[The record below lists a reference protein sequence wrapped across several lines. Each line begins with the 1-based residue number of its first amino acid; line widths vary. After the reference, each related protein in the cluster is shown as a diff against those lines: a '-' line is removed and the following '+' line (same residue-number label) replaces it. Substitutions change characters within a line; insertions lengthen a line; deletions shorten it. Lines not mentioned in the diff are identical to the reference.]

1 MNFNPLWPP
10 GMEPPRNERRHMP
23 PAKASIQTEPINPLP
38 AKRRMTLA
46 SVSNKH
52 TVKPWSALLYGP
64 AGIGKSTFGAATPAP
79 IFITPEEGLS
89 EIVDANGN
97 IPPHFPQ
104 PQTFDEVLDCVDE
117 LQESKHEYR
126 TLVLDTVDWLE
137 PIIWS
142 HMFRARK
149 TDSGKVATSIEDYGY
164 GKGYSYALDEW
175 RRLVARFERL
185 MNSHGMNV
193 LLLGHSQVKAFNNP
207 EGVNFDRYTLKVHQK
222 AGDFLREWTKAVLF
236 VNYDILSHKS
246 AGEMK
251 AKGVGS
257 GARVMHTEQRPAFD
271 AKNRYSLPAD
281 MQFDYA
287 EFAQYTT
294 GAAPTGGDEFQT
306 LAIELTEL
314 TKGTSLE
321 AMAQQAITQCA
332 GHVPQL
338 KQLINRAAIKLQQE
352 QEHVVE

>member
-1 MNFNPLWPP
+1 
-10 GMEPPRNERRHMP
+10 MP
-23 PAKASIQTEPINPLP
+23 PAKTSIQTEHINPAP
-38 AKRRMTLA
+38 TKRRMTLA
-46 SVSNKH
+46 AVSNKR
-52 TVKPWSALLYGP
+52 VAKPWSALLYGP
-64 AGIGKSTFGAATPAP
+64 AGIGKSTFGAATRAP

-89 EIVDANGN
+89 EIVDEDGN
-97 IPPHFPQ
+97 IPAHFPQ
-104 PQTFDEVLDCVDE
+104 PETFDEVLDCVDE
-117 LQESKHEYR
+117 LQESEHNYK
-126 TLVLDTVDWLE
+126 TLVIDTVDWLE
-137 PIIWS
+137 PIIWK
-142 HMFRARK
+142 HMFRERK
-149 TDSGKVATSIEDYGY
+149 TDSGKIATSIEDYGY
-164 GKGYSYALDEW
+164 GKGYNYALDEW
-175 RRLVARFERL
+175 RRLVARIERL
-185 MNSHGMNV
+185 MNSRNMNA

-287 EFAQYTT
+287 EFARYTT
-294 GAAPTGGDEFQT
+294 GNVQAGADDFQA
-306 LAIELTEL
+306 LATELTEL

-332 GHVPQL
+332 GRVPQL

-352 QEHVVE
+352 QEHVME